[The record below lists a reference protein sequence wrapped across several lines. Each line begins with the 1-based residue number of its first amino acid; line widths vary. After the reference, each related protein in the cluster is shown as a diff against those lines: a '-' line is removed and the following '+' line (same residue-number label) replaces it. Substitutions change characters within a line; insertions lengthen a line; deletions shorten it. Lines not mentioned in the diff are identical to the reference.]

1 MSIDEQIS
9 LDDGYVPGLGSTPLQ
24 ITVSQMED
32 RTLMVVAGEL
42 DALTVPFLRQKF
54 VDVLDAGAGDVV
66 LDIGLLKFVDSTGL
80 ALFLTIHK
88 KLDVEGHKLV
98 IFSPTPMARRLFEVT
113 GLSEFLSIQPAGR
126 SRSAN

>member
-1 MSIDEQIS
+1 MSIDKQIT
-9 LDDGYVPGLGSTPLQ
+9 LADGYVSGSGVAPLQ

-32 RTLMVVAGEL
+32 RTLIVVAGEL
-42 DALTVPFLRQKF
+42 DALTVPFLREMF
-54 VDVLDAGAGDVV
+54 VEVLGAGARDVV

-88 KLDVEGHKLV
+88 KLEVDGHKLV

-113 GLSEFLSIQPAGR
+113 GLTEFLSIQPIAP
-126 SRSAN
+126 SRTAH